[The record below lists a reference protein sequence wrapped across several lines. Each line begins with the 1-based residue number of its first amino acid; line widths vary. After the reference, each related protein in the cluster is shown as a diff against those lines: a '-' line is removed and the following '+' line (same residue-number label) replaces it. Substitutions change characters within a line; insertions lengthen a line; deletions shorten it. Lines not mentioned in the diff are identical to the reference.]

1 MSNSKKKKK
10 GFNVMKRSSM
20 EVWIDKYG
28 ECHSKVKGSMTQNIN
43 NYNTMLI
50 YLKQQAT
57 SMASSAAMILEGT
70 PDVII
75 GTTQKDPRIRAKDSE
90 TRNPNY
96 ENRKGAST

>member
-20 EVWIDKYG
+20 KVWIDQYG

-43 NYNTMLI
+43 NYNTMII

-57 SMASSAAMILEGT
+57 GMASSAAMILEGT
-70 PDVII
+70 PDVIL
-75 GTTQKDPRIRAKDSE
+75 GTTQKDPRIHAKNSD
-90 TRNPNY
+90 TRNNDY
-96 ENRKGAST
+96 GNKKGAST